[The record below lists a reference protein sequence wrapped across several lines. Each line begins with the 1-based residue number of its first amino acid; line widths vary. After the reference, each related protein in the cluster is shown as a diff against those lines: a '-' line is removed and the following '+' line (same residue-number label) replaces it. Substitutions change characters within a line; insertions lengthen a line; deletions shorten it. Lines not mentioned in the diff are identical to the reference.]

1 MHAPTHLNEVLVFLI
16 AAVCI
21 VPLFRWIKSSSVLG
35 YLAAGVLV
43 GPHALGLIE
52 DPDSVVLLADLGVIF
67 LLFAIGLEL
76 SIERLKLMRHYVFGL
91 GALQVLV
98 TAVLIGGVVL
108 AFGQPVEAA
117 LVIGSGL
124 ALSSTAFVVQMLVE
138 RGEMITRYGRV
149 SFSVLLFQDLAIVP
163 LLALLPLLGAPES
176 SLIGAV
182 AIAAAK
188 AVVAV
193 AAAIVIGRR
202 VLRPLYRIIAGSG
215 LQELFVAVTLLVVLG
230 AGWLMA
236 QAGISMAL
244 GAFLAGL
251 LLSETEYRHQVEA
264 DIRPFKGLLLG
275 LFFMSIGMLID
286 LPLVGREGLVL
297 LAAVLAL
304 LLVKSVLI
312 SGLCLIFGLQSDV
325 ALRVGPLL
333 SQGGEFGFL
342 LVGGAMMTGV
352 LDGDLGQ
359 LVLAV
364 IALSMVATPGVDW
377 LGGRLSRLV
386 APKPSSRPEALQEEA
401 GTIAQ
406 HVIIAG
412 FGRVGQT
419 VARVLATCG
428 VPYIALD
435 MDHARVTRGRAGG
448 LPLYYGD
455 ASRVDVLEAAGIER
469 AKAAVITIDRSVEAS
484 RTVAALHQRM
494 PDLPIIVRSHDMRH
508 AHQMEDDGAKAV
520 VPETVEASLQIGG
533 ILLSAVGV
541 STDDITRV
549 MHDFRKDNYARLGT
563 LLETKGDPK
572 AGTGPGGGS
581 GGGGEKK

>member
-1 MHAPTHLNEVLVFLI
+1 MHAPTHLDEVLVFLI
-16 AAVCI
+16 AAVCV
-21 VPLFRWIKSSSVLG
+21 VPLFRWFKSSSVLG

-52 DPDSVVLLADLGVIF
+52 DPDSVLLLADLGVIF
-67 LLFAIGLEL
+67 LLFTIGLEL

-91 GALQVLV
+91 GALQVGV
-98 TAVLIGGVVL
+98 TAVLLGGVVL
-108 AFGQPVEAA
+108 ALGQSIEAA

-124 ALSSTAFVVQMLVE
+124 ALSSTAFVIQMLVE
-138 RGEMITRYGRV
+138 RGEMIARYGRV

-176 SLIGAV
+176 SLLLAV
-182 AIAAAK
+182 FIAAVKAV
-188 AVVAV
+188 AVVA
-193 AAAIVIGRR
+193 AAVLIGRR
-202 VLRPLYRIIAGSG
+202 VLRPLYRIIAGAR

-275 LFFMSIGMLID
+275 LFFMSIGMVID
-286 LPLVGREGLVL
+286 LSLVGREAVVL
-297 LAAVLAL
+297 LLALVAL
-304 LLVKSVLI
+304 LLTKSVLI
-312 SGLCLIFGLQSDV
+312 TGLCLLFRLPADV

-333 SQGGEFGFL
+333 SQGGEFGFV
-342 LVGGAMMTGV
+342 LVGGAMLTGV
-352 LDGDLGQ
+352 LDVSLGQ
-359 LVLAV
+359 LVLAL
-364 IALSMVATPGVDW
+364 IALSMVATPVMDW
-377 LGGRLSRLV
+377 LGGQLARI
-386 APKPSSRPEALQEEA
+386 ATPKPAPHFDTLQDEA
-401 GTIAQ
+401 GEFSE

-419 VARVLATCG
+419 VARVLAACG
-428 VPYIALD
+428 VPYVALD
-435 MDHARVTRGRAGG
+435 LDHARVARGRSDG

-455 ASRVDVLEAAGIER
+455 AGRVDVLEAAGIEQ
-469 AKAAVITIDRSVEAS
+469 AKAAVITIDRAGEAS
-484 RTVAALHQRM
+484 HAVAALHQRM
-494 PDLPIIVRSHDMRH
+494 PGLPVFVRSHDMTH
-508 AHQMEDDGAKAV
+508 AHELESEGATAV

-541 STDDITRV
+541 GADDITRV
-549 MHDFRKDNYARLGT
+549 MNEFRKDNYARLES
-563 LLETKGDPK
+563 LADASARP
-572 AGTGPGGGS
+572 AAGGG
-581 GGGGEKK
+581 KK

>member
-21 VPLFRWIKSSSVLG
+21 VPLFRWFKSSSVLG

-52 DPDSVVLLADLGVIF
+52 NPDSVLLLADLGVIF
-67 LLFAIGLEL
+67 LLFTIGLEL
-76 SIERLKLMRHYVFGL
+76 SIERLKLMRRFVFGL
-91 GALQVLV
+91 GALQVAV

-108 AFGQPVEAA
+108 SLGQSVEAA

-124 ALSSTAFVVQMLVE
+124 ALSSTAFVIQMLVE

-163 LLALLPLLGAPES
+163 LLALLPLLGAPGS

-182 AIAAAK
+182 AIAAVK
-188 AVVAV
+188 AVAVV
-193 AAAIVIGRR
+193 AAAILIGRR
-202 VLRPLYRIIAGSG
+202 VLRPLYRIIAGAR

-236 QAGISMAL
+236 QVGISMAM

-275 LFFMSIGMLID
+275 LFFMAIGMVID
-286 LPLVGREGLVL
+286 LPLVGRE
-297 LAAVLAL
+297 AL
-304 LLVKSVLI
+304 LLLGALVALLLAKSVLI
-312 SGLCLIFGLQSDV
+312 TGLCLVFRLPGDV

-333 SQGGEFGFL
+333 SQGGEFGFV
-342 LVGGAMMTGV
+342 LVGGAILTGV
-352 LDGDLGQ
+352 LDREPGQ
-359 LVLAV
+359 LILAL
-364 IALSMVATPGVDW
+364 IALSMAATPLMDW
-377 LGGRLSRLV
+377 LGGQLARLA
-386 APKPSSRPEALQEEA
+386 APKPDTHAEALAEEA
-401 GTIAQ
+401 GEFTE

-419 VARVLATCG
+419 VARVLSACG

-435 MDHARVTRGRAGG
+435 LDHARVARGRAEG

-455 ASRVDVLEAAGIER
+455 AGRVDVLEAAGIEQ
-469 AKAAVITIDRSVEAS
+469 AKAAVITIDRAREAS
-484 RTVAALHQRM
+484 QAVEALHQRM
-494 PDLPIIVRSHDMRH
+494 PGLPIFVRSHDMSH
-508 AHQMEDDGAKAV
+508 AHELESEGATAV

-541 STDDITRV
+541 SNDDITRV
-549 MHDFRKDNYARLGT
+549 MDEFRKDNYARLES
-563 LLETKGDPK
+563 LVDPSLES
-572 AGTGPGGGS
+572 GS
-581 GGGGEKK
+581 GKKRK

>member
-1 MHAPTHLNEVLVFLI
+1 MHGPAHLEEVLVFLI

-21 VPLFRWIKSSSVLG
+21 VPLFRWFKSSSVLG

-52 DPDSVVLLADLGVIF
+52 NPDSVLLLADLGVIF
-67 LLFAIGLEL
+67 LLFTIGLEL
-76 SIERLKLMRHYVFGL
+76 SIERLKLMRRYVFGL
-91 GALQVLV
+91 GALQVAV

-108 AFGQPVEAA
+108 SLGQPMEVA
-117 LVIGSGL
+117 LVVGSGL
-124 ALSSTAFVVQMLVE
+124 ALSSTAFVIQMLAE
-138 RGEMITRYGRV
+138 RGEMIARYGRV

-182 AIAAAK
+182 AIAAVKAV
-188 AVVAV
+188 AVVA
-193 AAAIVIGRR
+193 AAVLIGRR
-202 VLRPLYRIIAGSG
+202 VLRPLYRIIAAAR

-230 AGWLMA
+230 AGWLMS

-275 LFFMSIGMLID
+275 LFFMAIGMVID
-286 LPLVGREGLVL
+286 LPLVGREALVL
-297 LAAVLAL
+297 VVALLAL
-304 LLVKSVLI
+304 LLTKSLLI
-312 SGLCLIFGLQSDV
+312 SGLCLLFRLPGDV

-333 SQGGEFGFL
+333 SQGGEFGFV
-342 LVGGAMMTGV
+342 LVGGAMLTGV
-352 LDGDLGQ
+352 VDQEVGQ
-359 LVLAV
+359 LLLAL
-364 IALSMVATPGVDW
+364 IALSMAATPAMDW
-377 LGGRLSRLV
+377 LGGRLSRLA
-386 APKPSSRPEALQEEA
+386 APTPTHRVEALQEEA
-401 GTIAQ
+401 GEIEE

-419 VARVLATCG
+419 VARVLAACG

-435 MDHARVTRGRAGG
+435 LDHARVARGRADG

-455 ASRVDVLEAAGIER
+455 ASRVDVLEAAGIDR
-469 AKAAVITIDRSVEAS
+469 AKAAVITIDRAREAS
-484 RTVAALHQRM
+484 QAVAALHQHA
-494 PDLPIIVRSHDMRH
+494 PGLPIFVRSHDMSH
-508 AHQMEDDGAKAV
+508 AHELERDGAAAV

-549 MHDFRKDNYARLGT
+549 MNEFREDNYARLEV
-563 LLETKGDPK
+563 LSETSSG
-572 AGTGPGGGS
+572 AG
-581 GGGGEKK
+581 KKK